1 MNVVNQ
7 NTIGNEKHAAQESFI
22 LKLTLQQNNL
32 VPVDDKYERRKYQN
46 EVFQTQNTL
55 RVKYSNRKNSLMDS

>member
-7 NTIGNEKHAAQESFI
+7 NSIGNEKHAAQEIFI

-32 VPVDDKYERRKYQN
+32 VPVDDECERRKY
-46 EVFQTQNTL
+46 
-55 RVKYSNRKNSLMDS
+55 